1 MIIRTLTLAAAAVLV
16 AAAPAAAKSVRI
28 STAGKAPEQV
38 QAEVTKAARGLCLRE
53 TFGASF
59 PVDIHRACVRSTVEA
74 TMKQFAANRAATQL
88 AAR

>member
-1 MIIRTLTLAAAAVLV
+1 MITRTLTLAAAALLV
-16 AAAPAAAKSVRI
+16 AAAPAAAKTVRI
-28 STAGKAPEQV
+28 STAGKTADQV
-38 QAEVTKAARGLCLRE
+38 QAEVTKAARSLCLRE

-59 PVDIHRACVRSTVEA
+59 PVDIHRACVRNTVEA

>member
-1 MIIRTLTLAAAAVLV
+1 MIRTLTLAAAALLV
-16 AAAPAAAKSVRI
+16 AAAPAAAKTVRI
-28 STAGKAPEQV
+28 STAGKTAEQV
-38 QAEVTKAARGLCLRE
+38 QAEVTKAARSLCLRE

-59 PVDIHRACVRSTVEA
+59 PVDIHRACVRNTVEA